1 MFAGRLGGHEE
12 SLRRSCGDAAGTE
25 LGTDLVNARMVN
37 VGSVMVSPYPP
48 LLGRRAGSWS
58 AEWHHDVA
66 ESP

>member
-1 MFAGRLGGHEE
+1 MFGGRSGGHEE
-12 SLRRSCGDAAGTE
+12 SQRRSCGDAVGTE
-25 LGTDLVNARMVN
+25 LGADLVNARMVN

-48 LLGRRAGSWS
+48 LLGRREGSLS